1 MLKLRFLHL
10 VAHCPSV
17 MSAASSLDLT
27 HRLEAWHQLRQDLA
41 AEGLPAEVF
50 PQRLPRCYHSY
61 GIRGPGPERNVI
73 NVLAARRA
81 FLVPSQVT
89 GESRSTILGWGG
101 DPVAAWRQAKAL
113 ARW

>member
-1 MLKLRFLHL
+1 
-10 VAHCPSV
+10 
-17 MSAASSLDLT
+17 MSIASSSELT
-27 HRLEAWHQLRQDLA
+27 DRLEVWQQLRQDLA

-61 GIRGPGPERNVI
+61 GVRGPRPERNAI
-73 NVLAARRA
+73 NVLAVRRA
-81 FLVPSQVT
+81 FMVPSQVT
-89 GESRSTILGWGG
+89 GELHSTISARGN